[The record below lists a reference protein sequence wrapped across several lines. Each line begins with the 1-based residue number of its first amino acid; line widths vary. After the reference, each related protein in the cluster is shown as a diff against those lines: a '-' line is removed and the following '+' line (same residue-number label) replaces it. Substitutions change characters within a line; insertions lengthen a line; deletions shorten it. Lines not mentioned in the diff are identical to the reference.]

1 MPHVSKIYNKRPCL
15 QRDEPA
21 LSSGDGFRGARHVGA
36 RVRSGRTG
44 AAHSPRP
51 PQAELRG
58 GGRLAWPR
66 PHLHHPPQP
75 VPLSPALCLHPSL
88 HLSCPLGGHEAHLCP
103 TLKGRVLG
111 PGHTAPPPLLPAGSP
126 PLLTRGAPPPFPHAH
141 QAQGATSSGSSGRSR
156 PRGQAGSHFWT
167 SDDPNPSEDTP
178 FAHSRPAS
186 PHTPATLR
194 PHFCSL

>member
-1 MPHVSKIYNKRPCL
+1 MTVSS
-15 QRDEPA
+15 E
-21 LSSGDGFRGARHVGA
+21 
-36 RVRSGRTG
+36 GRTC
-44 AAHSPRP
+44 P
-51 PQAELRG
+51 ELRG
-58 GGRLAWPR
+58 RLPGRTPRGRTCPQRPDRGCALSQAPAGRAEGGGGWPG
-66 PHLHHPPQP
+66 PAHTSTPPPQP

-88 HLSCPLGGHEAHLCP
+88 HLSCRLGGHEAHLCP
-103 TLKGRVLG
+103 TLKGRVLR